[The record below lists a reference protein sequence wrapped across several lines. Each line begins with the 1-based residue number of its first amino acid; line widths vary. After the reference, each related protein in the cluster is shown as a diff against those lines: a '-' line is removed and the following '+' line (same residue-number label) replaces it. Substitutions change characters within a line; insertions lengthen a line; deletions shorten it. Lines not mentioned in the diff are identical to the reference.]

1 MANFLDRVD
10 AKAEAKGAVVKT
22 LWQLAKF
29 IIVAILTTGVQILLV
44 NLLPKLFTNWKT
56 PLTGFLGNIFNEGII
71 GEGNSTWGYILPYF
85 LSLAIAN
92 TINYIINKN
101 KTFKSDAPTWHFVVY
116 FAVLVALILFSTWF
130 QGVFVNWMTSPSI
143 GMGEAGA
150 RSLGSVAAGFIM
162 SLVMFPL
169 QKFVLLREKKND

>member
-1 MANFLDRVD
+1 MENFLDRVD
-10 AKAEAKGAVVKT
+10 EKAAAKGAGVKT

-44 NLLPKLFTNWKT
+44 NLLPRFFEGWKT
-56 PLTGFLGNIFNEGII
+56 PLTGFLGNIFNEDII
-71 GEGNSTWGYILPYF
+71 GQGNSTWGYILPYF

-101 KTFKSDAPTWHFVVY
+101 KTFKSDAPSWHFVIY

-130 QGVFVNWMTSPSI
+130 QGVFVHWMV
-143 GMGEAGA
+143 GLGLGEAGA

-169 QKFVLLREKKND
+169 QKFVLLKEKKNA